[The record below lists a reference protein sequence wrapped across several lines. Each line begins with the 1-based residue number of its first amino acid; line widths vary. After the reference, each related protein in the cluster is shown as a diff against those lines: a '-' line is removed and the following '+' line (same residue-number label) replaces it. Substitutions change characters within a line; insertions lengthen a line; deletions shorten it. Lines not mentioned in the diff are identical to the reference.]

1 MATTEKYNYPCFLPG
16 AFLQRSVLK
25 GNSRS
30 VQIYKCQN
38 GSCAKFTEV
47 ESKLKKN
54 VLMIEQNESKMSGSW
69 SFSGIYCHNLG
80 FLAFQKS

>member
-47 ESKLKKN
+47 ESKFRKSHFNDRTKRVQN
-54 VLMIEQNESKMSGSW
+54 VWFVE
-69 SFSGIYCHNLG
+69 F
-80 FLAFQKS
+80 